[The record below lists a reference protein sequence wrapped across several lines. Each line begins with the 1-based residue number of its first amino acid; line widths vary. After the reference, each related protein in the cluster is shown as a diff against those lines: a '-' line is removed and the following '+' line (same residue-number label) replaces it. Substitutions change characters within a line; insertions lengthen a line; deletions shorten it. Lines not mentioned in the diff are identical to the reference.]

1 MKIYAPLTLASALFL
16 TACASSQQDDADA
29 TSQEM
34 GTTHTYQCDS
44 GETITATYPSSKTAL
59 VQHKGAKHTMQI
71 AVSASGSRYVGNEL
85 EWWTKGSG
93 PGAEAALL
101 HHKPDGTSGK
111 IIENCAES

>member
-1 MKIYAPLTLASALFL
+1 MKIYAPLTLAPALFL
-16 TACASSQQDDADA
+16 TACASSSQDDAKA
-29 TSQEM
+29 GSQ
-34 GTTHTYQCDS
+34 TAATHTYQCES
-44 GETITATYPSSKTAL
+44 GETITATYPSNTSA
-59 VQHKGAKHTMQI
+59 VIQHKGAKHTMQI

>member
-1 MKIYAPLTLASALFL
+1 MNIYAPLTLASALFL
-16 TACASSQQDDADA
+16 TACASSQQDDV
-29 TSQEM
+29 

-44 GETITATYPSSKTAL
+44 GETITATYPSNKSA
-59 VQHKGAKHTMQI
+59 VIQHKGAKHTLQI

-101 HHKPDGTSGK
+101 HHMADGTSGK